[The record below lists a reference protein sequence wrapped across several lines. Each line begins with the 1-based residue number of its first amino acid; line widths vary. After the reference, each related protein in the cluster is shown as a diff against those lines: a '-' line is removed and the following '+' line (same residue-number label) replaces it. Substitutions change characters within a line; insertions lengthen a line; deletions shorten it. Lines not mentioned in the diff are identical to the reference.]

1 MTDALFD
8 LNART
13 LVVTGGLGRLGQAF
27 ATSLAERGARVAVL
41 DLDDSPDRLGPGLR
55 SAHESDRVMLEY
67 CDVTDRDSLAAA
79 LAAVQAR
86 WETPHGLINNAG
98 LDSPPDAPA
107 AENGP
112 FETYPEES
120 WDEVMSV
127 NAKGVFLAC
136 QVFGGAMAESG
147 RGAIVNIASIYGMV
161 SPDQGLYAYRRQKG
175 EDFYKPV
182 AYAAS
187 KSALYN
193 LTRYLATY
201 WGGRGV
207 RVNTVT
213 FGGVYAD
220 QDEIFVEN
228 YSARVP
234 MGRMAAPDDYTG
246 AIVFLLSDASA
257 YMTGA
262 NLVIDGGWTAW

>member
-1 MTDALFD
+1 MA
-8 LNART
+8 
-13 LVVTGGLGRLGQAF
+13 VTGGLGCLGQSF
-27 ATSLAERGARVAVL
+27 AAALTQRGARVAVL
-41 DLDDSPDRLGPGLR
+41 DLDDDRERLTSELR
-55 SAHESDRVMLEY
+55 AAHDSDRVMLQR
-67 CDVTDRDSLAAA
+67 CDVTRPDSLAAA
-79 LAAVQAR
+79 LAAIRDR
-86 WETPHGLINNAG
+86 WETPHGLINGAA

-107 AENGP
+107 EENGP
-112 FETYPEES
+112 FETYPEAS
-120 WDEVMSV
+120 WDEVMRV

-175 EDFYKPV
+175 EEFYKPV

-201 WGGRGV
+201 WGGAGV

-213 FGGVYAD
+213 FGGVSAD
-220 QDEIFVEN
+220 QDETFVKN
-228 YSARVP
+228 YCARVP
-234 MGRMAAPDDYTG
+234 LGRMAQADDYNG
-246 AIVFLLSDASA
+246 AIVFLLSDASS

-262 NLVIDGGWTAW
+262 NLVVDGGWTAW

>member
-1 MTDALFD
+1 MTDDLFD
-8 LNART
+8 LSERT
-13 LVVTGGLGRLGQAF
+13 IVVTGGLGRLGQQFGA
-27 ATSLAERGARVAVL
+27 ALIARRARVVL
-41 DLDDSPDRLGPGLR
+41 LDIDANSKDLNCELRPAREAGRLMTVR
-55 SAHESDRVMLEY
+55 S
-67 CDVTDRDSLAAA
+67 DVTSRDSLKSA
-79 LAAVQAR
+79 LSAIRAR
-86 WETPHGLINNAG
+86 WGTPYGLINNAA
-98 LDSPPDAPA
+98 LDSPPDAPL

-112 FETYPEES
+112 FETYPEAS
-120 WDEVMSV
+120 WDQTLNV
-127 NAKGVFLAC
+127 NVKGAFLAC
-136 QVFGGAMAESG
+136 QILGGAIAEAG
-147 RGAIVNIASIYGMV
+147 AGAIINVASIYGMV
-161 SPDQGLYAYRRQKG
+161 SPDQSLYAYRRKRG
-175 EDFYKPV
+175 EEFYKPV

-220 QDEIFVEN
+220 QDETFVKN

-234 MGRMAAPDDYTG
+234 LGRMARQDDYNG
-246 AIVFLLSDASA
+246 AIVFLLSDASS